1 MFENMMLNDL
11 EKVTGGCQVNYDQNG
26 NPYITPAHMD
36 CAKAPTTAL
45 HGKTMSKAKAPH
57 GKTMIKAVKID
68 QYPPLG
74 H

>member
-1 MFENMMLNDL
+1 MIMLNEVEL
-11 EKVTGGCQVNYDQNG
+11 NKVAGGCQYNYDENG

-36 CAKAPTTAL
+36 CAKAP
-45 HGKTMSKAKAPH
+45 HGKTPH
-57 GKTMIKAVKID
+57 GKTMMKGLKID

>member
-1 MFENMMLNDL
+1 MFENMKNMMLNDL

-36 CAKAPTTAL
+36 CAKAPTTAP
-45 HGKTMSKAKAPH
+45 HGKTMSK
-57 GKTMIKAVKID
+57 GLEID